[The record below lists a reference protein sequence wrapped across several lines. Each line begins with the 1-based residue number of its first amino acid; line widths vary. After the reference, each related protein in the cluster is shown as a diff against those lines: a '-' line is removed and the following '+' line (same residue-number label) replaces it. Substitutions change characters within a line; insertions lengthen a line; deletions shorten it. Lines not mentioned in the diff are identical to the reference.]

1 MANLDPE
8 PGSIGPDS
16 LDPEPGSIGPDFVSI
31 PEILG
36 VLRTRSGPGPAGLE
50 LKKKLL
56 LPLIPA
62 LYGEDSILEDVY
74 DEIDGELF

>member
-1 MANLDPE
+1 MADQVQ
-8 PGSIGPDS
+8 DQ

-36 VLRTRSGPGPAGLE
+36 VLRCRSSGKDNVL
-50 LKKKLL
+50 LKRKLL

-62 LYGEDSILEDVY
+62 MYGEDSILEDVF
-74 DEIDGELF
+74 DEIDGENTRWITTIR